1 MLAELLADEQVKSRR
16 DLEAVFAT
24 FDAER
29 RPRAQWLVESSR
41 LIGDCY
47 ELRAEGIGNDFTKI
61 EAEINKR
68 NGIIANVNME
78 QMCVRARD
86 ELRKRLSGSLGR

>member
-1 MLAELLADEQVKSRR
+1 MLAELLADEQVKTQH

-41 LIGDCY
+41 WIGDCY
-47 ELRAEGIGNDFTKI
+47 ELRAKGVGNDFTKI
-61 EAEINKR
+61 KDEINER
-68 NGIIANVNME
+68 NGIISDVNIE
-78 QMCVRARD
+78 QMCARAKD
-86 ELRKRLSGSLGR
+86 ELRKRLSNL